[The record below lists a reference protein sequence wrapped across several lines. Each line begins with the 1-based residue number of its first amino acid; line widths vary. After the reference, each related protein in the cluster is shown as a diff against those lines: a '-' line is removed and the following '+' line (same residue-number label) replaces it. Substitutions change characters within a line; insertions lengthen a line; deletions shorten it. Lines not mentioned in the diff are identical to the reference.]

1 MQEYTR
7 PLHVSSTTE
16 HIRKNEM
23 KSKETH
29 DILDGIIDLPIENIG
44 SNFATVSNETDYLN
58 LSVASQ
64 YISSKIKTETKNLI
78 KKTSAQVRNT
88 APFKEGMKFFDEL
101 RIDEKEEMA
110 QTSNDKQS
118 EETDYVDSIYPS
130 NYADFHDNSDMV
142 DGEMGPMQT
151 FLSPQDS
158 EVLSAATT
166 FITDIVTN
174 EARKIVSFTG
184 DQIKK
189 TSKFQESMKL
199 FNDLCE
205 EGENNKELKD
215 LKLETLKFARR
226 MLDQQKASDQEFDSS
241 ELLNLFNY
249 ELLRLKQHTSF
260 CERNLSSSEASVLSE
275 AIDIALRKEIF
286 VKAFQINHTNIK
298 TFLLENNEERQLSKS
313 YLLVVQKIH
322 LHSKDL
328 CFTSNPFVEK
338 IEDNN
343 LCQTHQ
349 FDKEKVQQ
357 TQSSKPI
364 CHIHEILRQQQEKR
378 IYDEKLSL
386 FIKFCND
393 LFVPELLFSQLKL
406 DYSVWKELIRLFI
419 KCNEKQT
426 FLTSLG
432 LEDELNSSDQVNSN
446 LIFGP

>member
-1 MQEYTR
+1 MQEYTQQI
-7 PLHVSSTTE
+7 HVSSSTE

-23 KSKETH
+23 KSRETH
-29 DILDGIIDLPIENIG
+29 DILDGIIDLPFENIG
-44 SNFATVSNETDYLN
+44 SNFATVSSETDYLN

-88 APFKEGMKFFDEL
+88 APFKEGMKFLDEF
-101 RIDEKEEMA
+101 RIDISPYDEKEEMA

-118 EETDYVDSIYPS
+118 EETAYVDSIYPS
-130 NYADFHDNSDMV
+130 NYADFHNNSDMV

-158 EVLSAATT
+158 ETLSAATA

-205 EGENNKELKD
+205 EGKNNEELKE
-215 LKLETLKFARR
+215 LKLETLKVARR

-249 ELLRLKQHTSF
+249 ELLNLKQHTSF
-260 CERNLSSSEASVLSE
+260 CERNLSSSEVSVLSE
-275 AIDIALRKEIF
+275 AVGIVLRKEIF
-286 VKAFQINHTNIK
+286 VKAFKINHTNNK
-298 TFLLENNEERQLSKS
+298 KLLQENNEERQLSNS
-313 YLLVVQKIH
+313 YLSVVQKIH

-328 CFTSNPFVEK
+328 CFAGNPFVEK

-343 LCQTHQ
+343 LCQKHQ
-349 FDKEKVQQ
+349 FNEKEVQE
-357 TQSSKPI
+357 THSNEPI
-364 CHIHEILRQQQEKR
+364 CHIHEILRQEQEKR
-378 IYDEKLSL
+378 MYDEKLSL

-393 LFVPELLFSQLKL
+393 LFAPELLFSQLKL
-406 DYSVWKELIRLFI
+406 DYSVWKELISVFI

-426 FLTSLG
+426 FLTSL
-432 LEDELNSSDQVNSN
+432 EFVDESNSSNQVN
-446 LIFGP
+446 

>member
-1 MQEYTR
+1 MQEYTQQI
-7 PLHVSSTTE
+7 HVSSSTE

-23 KSKETH
+23 KSRETH

-44 SNFATVSNETDYLN
+44 SNFATVSNEMDYLN

-88 APFKEGMKFFDEL
+88 APFKEGMRFLDEL
-101 RIDEKEEMA
+101 RIDASSYDENEEMA

-118 EETDYVDSIYPS
+118 EETAYVDSIYPS
-130 NYADFHDNSDMV
+130 NYADFHNNSDMV

-158 EVLSAATT
+158 ETLSAATA

-205 EGENNKELKD
+205 EGKNNEELKE
-215 LKLETLKFARR
+215 LKLETLKVARR

-249 ELLRLKQHTSF
+249 ELLNLKQHTSF
-260 CERNLSSSEASVLSE
+260 CERNLSSSEVSVLSE
-275 AIDIALRKEIF
+275 AVGIVLRKEIF
-286 VKAFQINHTNIK
+286 VKAFKINHTNNK
-298 TFLLENNEERQLSKS
+298 KLLQENNEERQLSNS
-313 YLLVVQKIH
+313 YLSVVQKIH

-328 CFTSNPFVEK
+328 CFAGNPFVEK

-343 LCQTHQ
+343 LCQKHQ
-349 FDKEKVQQ
+349 FNEKEVQE
-357 TQSSKPI
+357 THSNEPI
-364 CHIHEILRQQQEKR
+364 CHIHEILRQEQEKR
-378 IYDEKLSL
+378 MYDEKLSL

-393 LFVPELLFSQLKL
+393 LFAPELLFSQLKL
-406 DYSVWKELIRLFI
+406 DYSVWKELISVFI

-426 FLTSLG
+426 FLTSL
-432 LEDELNSSDQVNSN
+432 EFVDESNSSNQVN
-446 LIFGP
+446 

>member
-1 MQEYTR
+1 
-7 PLHVSSTTE
+7 
-16 HIRKNEM
+16 M
-23 KSKETH
+23 KSRETH

-44 SNFATVSNETDYLN
+44 SNFATVSNEIDYLN
-58 LSVASQ
+58 LSVTSQ
-64 YISSKIKTETKNLI
+64 YISSKIKTETKNLF

-88 APFKEGMKFFDEL
+88 APFKEGMKFLDEL
-101 RIDEKEEMA
+101 RIDVSTYDEKEEMV

-118 EETDYVDSIYPS
+118 DETAYVDSIYPS
-130 NYADFHDNSDMV
+130 NYADFHNNLDMV

-158 EVLSAATT
+158 ETLSAATT

-205 EGENNKELKD
+205 EGENNEELKD
-215 LKLETLKFARR
+215 LKLETLKVARR
-226 MLDQQKASDQEFDSS
+226 MLDQQKASDQESDST

-249 ELLRLKQHTSF
+249 ELLHLKQHTSF
-260 CERNLSSSEASVLSE
+260 CERNLSSSEVKVLSDAVGI
-275 AIDIALRKEIF
+275 AIKKEIF
-286 VKAFQINHTNIK
+286 VKAFQINHTNNK
-298 TFLLENNEERQLSKS
+298 KFLLENNEERQLCNS
-313 YLLVVQKIH
+313 YLLIVQKIH
-322 LHSKDL
+322 QHSKDL
-328 CFTSNPFVEK
+328 CFAGNPFVEK

-349 FDKEKVQQ
+349 SKEEEVQQ
-357 TQSSKPI
+357 TQSNKPI
-364 CHIHEILRQQQEKR
+364 CHIHEIFRQEQEKR

-393 LFVPELLFSQLKL
+393 LFVPESLFSQLKL
-406 DYSVWKELIRLFI
+406 DYSVWKQLIRIFI

-426 FLTSLG
+426 FLTSLE
-432 LEDELNSSDQVNSN
+432 LVDELNSSDQVNSN

>member
-1 MQEYTR
+1 MQEYTQQI
-7 PLHVSSTTE
+7 HVSSSTE

-23 KSKETH
+23 KSRETH

-44 SNFATVSNETDYLN
+44 SNFATVSNEIDYLN

-88 APFKEGMKFFDEL
+88 APFKEGMKFLDEF
-101 RIDEKEEMA
+101 RIDISPYDEKEEMA

-118 EETDYVDSIYPS
+118 EETAYVDSIYPS
-130 NYADFHDNSDMV
+130 NYADFHNNSDMV

-158 EVLSAATT
+158 ETLSAATA

-205 EGENNKELKD
+205 EGENNEELKD
-215 LKLETLKFARR
+215 LKLETLKVARR

-249 ELLRLKQHTSF
+249 ELLNLKQHTSF
-260 CERNLSSSEASVLSE
+260 CERNLSSSEVSVLSE
-275 AIDIALRKEIF
+275 AVGIVLRKEIF
-286 VKAFQINHTNIK
+286 VKAFKINHTNNK
-298 TFLLENNEERQLSKS
+298 KLLQENNEERQLSNS
-313 YLLVVQKIH
+313 YLSVVQKIH

-328 CFTSNPFVEK
+328 CFAGNPFVEK

-343 LCQTHQ
+343 LCQKHQ
-349 FDKEKVQQ
+349 FNEKEVQE
-357 TQSSKPI
+357 THSNEPI
-364 CHIHEILRQQQEKR
+364 CHIHEILRQEQEKR
-378 IYDEKLSL
+378 MYDEKLSL

-393 LFVPELLFSQLKL
+393 LFAPELLFSQLKL
-406 DYSVWKELIRLFI
+406 DYSVWKELISVFI

-426 FLTSLG
+426 FLTSL
-432 LEDELNSSDQVNSN
+432 EFVDESNSSNQVN
-446 LIFGP
+446 